1 MDTDGREK
9 NQPRTRFCCCHNLK
23 GQEKKSKKEPMAGLE
38 MLSGPFGRKGEDEV
52 MGLFKQLQ

>member
-1 MDTDGREK
+1 MGEK
-9 NQPRTRFCCCHNLK
+9 KKPTKPRTRFCCCHNLN
-23 GQEKKSKKEPMAGLE
+23 GQENKSKEPMAGLE